1 MADDPEGLNFVGWT
15 AKEGERL
22 VVNSSEVR
30 GVAGNPLG
38 FQLVAM
44 SGAKKKKAKKKLTHH
59 KKGTQPPPHLFDP
72 KQRLHLDQEAD
83 AELRKRCEGVVR
95 I

>member
-1 MADDPEGLNFVGWT
+1 
-15 AKEGERL
+15 
-22 VVNSSEVR
+22 
-30 GVAGNPLG
+30 
-38 FQLVAM
+38 M